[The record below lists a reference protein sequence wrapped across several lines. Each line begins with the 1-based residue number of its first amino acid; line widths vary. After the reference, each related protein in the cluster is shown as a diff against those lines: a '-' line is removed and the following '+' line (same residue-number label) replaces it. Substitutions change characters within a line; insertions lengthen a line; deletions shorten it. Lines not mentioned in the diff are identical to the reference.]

1 MPPVLSKGGAASKL
15 SATEP
20 ASVWAPSPETNCQ
33 QTEIK
38 VSQWDETN
46 TQEGRRTLKDTE
58 QVGST
63 PTSEHYCG
71 YATPKS
77 RGWVVHPILMSLPKS
92 LSAFRNCNVSFNV
105 RQNCLLLLKDQQNGP
120 WLCFQGKLYDWNILT
135 LDCWAVYI
143 FIICFLFCPV
153 VPFEHIQVNISPARS
168 RSFFP
173 IVPWI
178 LRSGVSWLSILDMK
192 HVLAWLACKN
202 KFESSQEFSVKQFPL

>member
-92 LSAFRNCNVSFNV
+92 LSAFRNCNASFNA
-105 RQNCLLLLKDQQNGP
+105 RQNCLLLLKDQRIQRVVKERA
-120 WLCFQGKLYDWNILT
+120 CAKT
-135 LDCWAVYI
+135 CV
-143 FIICFLFCPV
+143 LFCYQCVGKTGIQWTMTVFSGEIIWLKHFNIRLLGCLHFHYLFSLLPCCALWAHSS
-153 VPFEHIQVNISPARS
+153 EH
-168 RSFFP
+168 
-173 IVPWI
+173 
-178 LRSGVSWLSILDMK
+178 
-192 HVLAWLACKN
+192 
-202 KFESSQEFSVKQFPL
+202 